1 MRLFRKR
8 NSFKEIGKLFKISS
22 LRLFNSDGAECFED
36 DLDFIKHKSV
46 LYASR
51 GEEFDPGSCFA
62 EYETTKM
69 LGEGGFGKVFL
80 GRHKQSGELFAIKVI
95 KTENIGS
102 AADIDSIFVEA

>member
-1 MRLFRKR
+1 MQVFIYENGRPEQKPIEVRLFRRR
-8 NSFKEIGKLFKISS
+8 NSFKEIGKLFKFST

-62 EYETTKM
+62 
-69 LGEGGFGKVFL
+69 
-80 GRHKQSGELFAIKVI
+80 
-95 KTENIGS
+95 
-102 AADIDSIFVEA
+102 